1 MKYLTYLSLI
11 LLISACGSEE
21 ENKIYEFNENKNK
34 WTNAVSNGDYSYMYK
49 QICLCS
55 YRNKEIIINVKDGNV
70 VSVKL
75 KNGQRIHSEK
85 FKTINQHFKYII
97 ENIRKEE
104 LGEKVKIKV
113 EYDDILGYPSIIRVK
128 HPGTDG
134 NISLLISNV
143 VIK

>member
-1 MKYLTYLSLI
+1 MKNNLTI
-11 LLISACGSEE
+11 LLVLIS
-21 ENKIYEFNENKNK
+21 F
-34 WTNAVSNGDYSYMYK
+34 T
-49 QICLCS
+49 
-55 YRNKEIIINVKDGNV
+55 
-70 VSVKL
+70 
-75 KNGQRIHSEK
+75 IHSQNYK
-85 FKTINQHFKYII
+85 FGKVS
-97 ENIRKEE
+97 KEE